1 MIIIQRRYAEF
12 IGKSAYVYL
21 YYMVCL
27 LKFNPEKQQIKI
39 LTDCCKN
46 NLADG
51 ACLLVKKS
59 TIAIFDTFKTRKNKF
74 TGEAKRQRGIIAHLA
89 TEQNPELRTR
99 TSIAHAIARQHGI
112 LWQNIYSGIFRDLD
126 EVLIPAGVVREGGR
140 LPLRRGPKALQLEG
154 VPFYE
159 LTDTGIL
166 VASSIEELSDNR
178 MKLLHSYIS
187 SLSASDSDSKVMKE
201 SMLFLILVAPSFVSK
216 IINEYIY
223 AYSTGEIDSIA
234 PLDIKKMRSVIV
246 KQISVEK
253 ELVEAVMTMQ
263 QDQRELVTSF
273 FKVLT

>member
-1 MIIIQRRYAEF
+1 M
-12 IGKSAYVYL
+12 
-21 YYMVCL
+21 
-27 LKFNPEKQQIKI
+27 
-39 LTDCCKN
+39 
-46 NLADG
+46 
-51 ACLLVKKS
+51 KKS

-89 TEQNPELRTR
+89 TEQSPDLRTR
-99 TSIAHAIARQHGI
+99 TSIAHAIAKQHGI

-166 VASSIEELSDNR
+166 VASSIDELSNNNR
-178 MKLLHSYIS
+178 MRLLRSYIS
-187 SLSASDSDSKVMKE
+187 SLSASDSDSKIMKE
-201 SMLFLILVAPSFVSK
+201 TMLFLILVAPSFVSK

-223 AYSTGEIDSIA
+223 AYSTGTIDSIA
-234 PLDIKKMRSVIV
+234 PLDIKKLRSVIS
-246 KQISVEK
+246 KQIIVEK
-253 ELVEAVMTMQ
+253 ELVEAVIAMQ
-263 QDQRELVTSF
+263 QDQRELVTNF

>member
-1 MIIIQRRYAEF
+1 MQ
-12 IGKSAYVYL
+12 
-21 YYMVCL
+21 
-27 LKFNPEKQQIKI
+27 
-39 LTDCCKN
+39 
-46 NLADG
+46 
-51 ACLLVKKS
+51 VKKS

-89 TEQNPELRTR
+89 TEQSPDLRTR
-99 TSIAHAIARQHGI
+99 TSIAHAIAKQHGI

-166 VASSIEELSDNR
+166 VASSIDELSNNNR
-178 MKLLHSYIS
+178 MRLLRSYIA
-187 SLSASDSDSKVMKE
+187 SLSASDPDSKIMKE
-201 SMLFLILVAPSFVSK
+201 TMLFLILVAPSFVSK

-223 AYSTGEIDSIA
+223 AYSTGTIDSIA
-234 PLDIKKMRSVIV
+234 PLDIKKLRSVIS
-246 KQISVEK
+246 KQIKVEK
-253 ELVEAVMTMQ
+253 ELVEAVIAMQ
-263 QDQRELVTSF
+263 HDQRELVTNF